1 MTPARRILTALGA
14 FALLV
19 ALTTCSKPA
28 SSAQSQAVAVPA
40 SLPVE
45 SVKPEI
51 IVATFVSGDVQAGK
65 LSGWEAVTT
74 GAALSKDQSVK
85 TAAQSECELQL
96 GKTAVVRIREKT
108 IIELKTFSTVAGKT
122 RIAMGLDQGSVLCK
136 VRTLANGE
144 SFRVQTETAI
154 GGVRGTEFQV
164 SVGTDKTTVVAVKE
178 GAVAVLPASPE
189 VSAAEQAAD
198 QGVSAVDDLLDK
210 VQTSAP
216 VVASGQEIS
225 YTPQASEKSA
235 AALSGMGDVVQK
247 IVEANRSNQQVSAQI
262 LQQGDQIATK
272 AATALPMAAGAP
284 SAISPQNVQ
293 LMKPLDTME
302 IRENPQTST
311 APSQSSQAPLPA
323 PSPPRPIESRI
334 AASPR
339 ALVGAVLSS
348 GQDLVAA
355 DASGMLVAA
364 GKGGKVIWTIRTA
377 NSPNE
382 NSIPVV
388 AGGNVYFSGGKEFV
402 IARLA
407 TGAVV
412 SRTALDSTSAH
423 IFGQHV
429 MVAPPLG
436 LYPTTTTVRVFDPAT
451 GKVTRDIQMPGG
463 SMMSPALADGK
474 VLAVNQ
480 AGVFL
485 VVDAASGN
493 VDAQIPTQAT
503 QPVAL
508 SVSLKGQSAFFA
520 DRKGLVVAVDLA
532 GKQMLWS
539 TPLPGT
545 GSGGVFQD
553 LEVTD
558 TGVYAFAR
566 GTLFAF
572 STADGKQLF
581 DPVPGVTTPPLV
593 SNGRLYIGNA
603 EKKLLVLD
611 PVTGK
616 TIASLDVGARLSTR
630 PSTDGNR
637 IFAGTNRGEILVINP
652 DALK

>member
-1 MTPARRILTALGA
+1 MRTALRILATLGA
-14 FALLV
+14 FALLL
-19 ALTTCSKPA
+19 ALTTCSKPTPA
-28 SSAQSQAVAVPA
+28 AQPQKVAVAA

-45 SVKPEI
+45 SVQPEV

-65 LSGWEAVTT
+65 LTSWEAITT
-74 GAALSKDQSVK
+74 GAMLAKDQSVK

-96 GKTAVVRIREKT
+96 GKTAVVRIEEKT
-108 IIELKTFSTVAGKT
+108 IVELKTFSTVGGKT

-136 VRTLANGE
+136 VRKLTGGE

-164 SVGTDKTTVVAVKE
+164 SVSTDKTTVVAVKE
-178 GAVAVLPASPE
+178 GSVAVLPASAD
-189 VSAAEQAAD
+189 VTAAEQAAD
-198 QGVSAVDDLLDK
+198 QGVSVVDDLLDK
-210 VQTSAP
+210 VQTAAP
-216 VVASGQEIS
+216 VVAGGQQIS
-225 YTPQASEKSA
+225 YTPQAAQESA

-247 IVEANRSNQQVSAQI
+247 MVEASRSNLQVSAQV
-262 LQQGDQIATK
+262 LQQGDQIAAK
-272 AATALPMAAGAP
+272 AAAALPPAAGAP
-284 SAISPQNVQ
+284 SAITPQNVQ

-302 IRENPQTST
+302 IRENPQ
-311 APSQSSQAPLPA
+311 APAAPAQNSQAPPPA
-323 PSPPRPIESRI
+323 PAPPRPIESRI
-334 AASPR
+334 AASRR

-364 GKGGKVIWTIRTA
+364 GRGGKVIWTIRTA

-388 AGGNVYFSGGKEFV
+388 AGGNVYFSGAKEFV

-429 MVAPPLG
+429 LVAPPLG
-436 LYPTTTTVRVFDPAT
+436 LYPTATSVRVFDPAT
-451 GKVTRDIQMPGG
+451 GQVARDIQLPGG

-493 VDAQIPTQAT
+493 VDAQIPTHAT

-532 GKQMLWS
+532 GRQILWS

-553 LEVTD
+553 LEVTE

-572 STADGKQLF
+572 SVADGKLLF

-593 SNGRLYIGNA
+593 SNGRLYIGSA

-611 PVTGK
+611 PATGK
-616 TIASLDVGARLSTR
+616 AITSLDVGAKPTTR
-630 PSTDGNR
+630 PSADGSRIIVGTDEGQ
-637 IFAGTNRGEILVINP
+637 ILVINP